1 MASLVPVGE
10 DGLADLRL
18 ASALAGHLAAPTT
31 ASRAQVLAALAGAR
45 VFVAITATSTAEH
58 VEAGTGLRAESSA
71 EMALLSLV
79 GSAGGRAVPLFLDA
93 GAAVAFRPGARP
105 VPLLA
110 AAACGAALDDG
121 AVAVLLDPPGA
132 ALAVSGPDLVELAA
146 GRVPISGTALSS
158 RRTTTA
164 LTTPTGNH
172 PRLVAALT
180 RALEREQVDGARLLE
195 GPDGLVL
202 GVTGDLDAPALAAL
216 AARVQGQVRGA
227 LPAAGLDVAVVP
239 PQGPGLPLVRGSRPV
254 RGWLRRGWL
263 RRGWLRRVR

>member
-1 MASLVPVGE
+1 MAE
-10 DGLADLRL
+10 DGSADVRL
-18 ASALAGHLAAPTT
+18 AAALMAHTAEPTVAAY
-31 ASRAQVLAALAGAR
+31 AEVLAAMAGAR

-58 VEAGTGLRAESSA
+58 VEAGSGLRAESSA

-158 RRTTTA
+158 RRTATA
-164 LTTPTGNH
+164 LTTPSGNH

-216 AARVQGQVRGA
+216 AARVQGQLRGA

-239 PQGPGLPLVRGSRPV
+239 AQGPGLPLVRGVRSV
-254 RGWLRRGWL
+254 RGLLRRGRL
-263 RRGWLRRVR
+263 RRGR